1 MNYEELREL
10 ALNTG
15 FTHTVP
21 LDISTIELKQEV
33 RDMCKQGC
41 QQYPVFFLWD
51 KSFNVVTS

>member
-41 QQYPVFFLWD
+41 QQYPVFFL
-51 KSFNVVTS
+51 

>member
-21 LDISTIELKQEV
+21 LDISTIELNQEV

-41 QQYPVFFLWD
+41 QQYAKRWSCPP
-51 KSFNVVTS
+51 